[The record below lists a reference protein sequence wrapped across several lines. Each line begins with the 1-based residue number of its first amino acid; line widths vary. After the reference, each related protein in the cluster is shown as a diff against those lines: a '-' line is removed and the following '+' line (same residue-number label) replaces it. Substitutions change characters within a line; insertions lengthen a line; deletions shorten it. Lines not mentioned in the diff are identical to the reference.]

1 MPVSVT
7 VAPGQKG
14 LGVTVLATFV
24 DAKQVYVEEFVGAAG
39 EQVKPVG
46 HRFDPAELL
55 LVIAL

>member
-1 MPVSVT
+1 
-7 VAPGQKG
+7 
-14 LGVTVLATFV
+14 VLATFV